1 VDRETFD
8 GMIEGGRFLE
18 WAEFLGERYGTP
30 WPDAPAGSDVLLEID
45 LQGAEQVRD
54 RYADAV
60 LLLLL
65 PPSPEIQAERLR
77 MRGEDP
83 ETIAARLAVGR
94 VEELRGSQIADAIV
108 VNDDI
113 ERAVAEV
120 GGILARYRTP
130 VAHQPGGDPPRRI
143 PMARRRPT
151 LMDPPVE
158 ELLNKVDSKFTLV
171 ALSSKRARQ
180 INSYYNQLGE
190 SLGVIVPPQV
200 TSVSGKPLTIA
211 FEEIAS
217 AKTTYH
223 RTDLESDGEGG
234 EPEPDVVAVS
244 ATEVVEAP
252 AAAPEELTLT
262 AVADVE
268 STDPAADSATDS
280 AADADSG
287 APAAEASVS
296 GDVVS
301 EAPVSPEAVEPPA
314 PTG

>member
-30 WPDAPAGSDVLLEID
+30 WPDVPAGSDVLLEID

-54 RYADAV
+54 RYPDAV
-60 LLLLL
+60 LVLLL
-65 PPSPEIQAERLR
+65 PPSPEVQAERLR

-94 VEELRGSQIADAIV
+94 EEELRGSQIADAIV
-108 VNDDI
+108 VNDNI

-120 GGILARYRTP
+120 AGILARYRTP
-130 VAHQPGGDPPRRI
+130 MAHQPGGDPPRRI

-223 RTDLESDGEGG
+223 RTDPESDE
-234 EPEPDVVAVS
+234 
-244 ATEVVEAP
+244 EVVEGAE
-252 AAAPEELTLT
+252 AAVALAEAVEASSKPEELTLT
-262 AVADVE
+262 AVVDVE
-268 STDPAADSATDS
+268 SAEP
-280 AADADSG
+280 AADADEGSSG
-287 APAAEASVS
+287 ASVS
-296 GDVVS
+296 GDVLS
-301 EAPVSPEAVEPPA
+301 EAPGSPEAVEPPA

>member
-1 VDRETFD
+1 
-8 GMIEGGRFLE
+8 MIEGGRFLE

-54 RYADAV
+54 RYPDAALV
-60 LLLLL
+60 LLL

-94 VEELRGSQIADAIV
+94 EEELRGSQIADAIV

-120 GGILARYRTP
+120 AGILARYRTP

-211 FEEIAS
+211 FEEIAG

-223 RTDLESDGEGG
+223 RTDPESDEEGAELVG
-234 EPEPDVVAVS
+234 
-244 ATEVVEAP
+244 VEA
-252 AAAPEELTLT
+252 AVALAEAVEASVKPEELTLS
-262 AVADVE
+262 AVVDVE
-268 STDPAADSATDS
+268 SASG
-280 AADADSG
+280 ADADEEEASG
-287 APAAEASVS
+287 ASAS